1 MVRRLVKFLLKKI
14 SARGWIIAWVLWVIV
29 LCVLS
34 SLPQNK
40 VHLPP
45 FSNSDKVAHF
55 FYFAAGA
62 GLFAAFLRV
71 LGSPAWQTFIFTLLA
86 MAFVGAADEFHQLY
100 TPGRSGADIGDWT
113 ADVSGAFLG
122 ILLTLFIFRNSGKS
136 KKEN

>member
-1 MVRRLVKFLLKKI
+1 MVRRLVKVLLKTL
-14 SARGWIIAWVLWVIV
+14 SARGWIITWVFWLII

-34 SLPQNK
+34 SLPQSK

-45 FSNSDKVAHF
+45 FPNSDKMAHF
-55 FYFAAGA
+55 FYFAVGA
-62 GLFAAFLRV
+62 GILTAFLRV
-71 LGSPAWQTFIFTLLA
+71 LGLPAWRTFLFTLLA

-122 ILLTLFIFRNSGKS
+122 ILLTLFIFRNSGKP
-136 KKEN
+136 KIEN